1 MEQEFMIGKKQTK
14 TYEYDYEDYEDG
26 GKCAATI
33 VQEILEDP
41 EFTALK
47 ELVIGDWGNAWEDDC
62 QAIIDG
68 IVEHADQFSHIERLF
83 IGDMNFESCE
93 VSWIMQGNYEKLW
106 AAMPQLKE
114 LTIKGSSDL
123 ELGSICHENLE
134 SLTIICGGL
143 PKYIIKEIQEA
154 KLPNLKK
161 LLLYIGIDDYGFD
174 GDADT
179 VRELLEKADFPQL
192 KYLGITD
199 SEIQDELAKVVLES
213 KFMGQIRTLDLSM
226 GTLTDE
232 SGALLLETL
241 PRYPNIKKL
250 DLHHNYLSKEMAKK
264 LEDLPIVVDVSEI
277 EKPWE
282 YKGEIYMNAMLTE

>member
-1 MEQEFMIGKKQTK
+1 MNFQLVTEKKK
-14 TYEYDYEDYEDG
+14 IYSYDYDEYEDG
-26 GKCAATI
+26 KGAENLI
-33 VQEILEDP
+33 EDILADP
-41 EFTALK
+41 DFPNLNE
-47 ELVIGDWGNAWEDDC
+47 VIIGDWGGAWEDDC

-68 IVEHADQFSHIERLF
+68 IVEHAEQFSHIEKLF
-83 IGDMNFESCE
+83 VGDMDFESCE

-241 PRYPNIKKL
+241 PKYPNIKKL

>member
-1 MEQEFMIGKKQTK
+1 MNFELVSEKKK
-14 TYEYDYEDYEDG
+14 IYSYDYDEYEE
-26 GKCAATI
+26 GKGADALI
-33 VQEILEDP
+33 KDILADP
-41 EFTALK
+41 DFPNLN
-47 ELVIGDWGNAWEDDC
+47 ELIIGDWGGAWEDDC
-62 QAIIDG
+62 QPIIDG
-68 IVEHADQFSHIERLF
+68 IVEHAKQFSHIEKLF
-83 IGDMNFESCE
+83 VGDMDFESCE

-123 ELGSICHENLE
+123 KLGTICHENLE

-143 PKYIIKEIQEA
+143 PESVIKEIQEA
-154 KLPNLKK
+154 RLPGLKK

-179 VRELLEKADFPQL
+179 IRELLEKADFPQL

-199 SEIQDELAKVVLES
+199 SEIQDELVKVVLES

-241 PRYPNIKKL
+241 PDYPNIKKL
-250 DLHHNYLSKEMAKK
+250 DLHHNYLSETMAKK
-264 LEDLPIVVDVSEI
+264 LASLPVVVDVSEI

-282 YKGEIYMNAMLTE
+282 YNGQMYMNAMLTE

>member
-1 MEQEFMIGKKQTK
+1 MNFQLVTEKKK
-14 TYEYDYEDYEDG
+14 IYSYDYDEYEDG
-26 GKCAATI
+26 KGAENLI
-33 VQEILEDP
+33 EDILADP
-41 EFTALK
+41 DFPNLNE
-47 ELVIGDWGNAWEDDC
+47 VIIGDWGGAWEDDC

-68 IVEHADQFSHIERLF
+68 IVEHAEQFSHIERLF
-83 IGDMNFESCE
+83 VGDMDFESCE